1 MFRLSYYD
9 AVNDVLLGI
18 IKEYN
23 EEIVQPILSEY
34 PEIQIYLFGSCA
46 RGEAICHSNIDV
58 AYVIPNDMKPYHIET
73 ARDFSER
80 TIPVNVSF
88 ITFEDYD
95 NCTSRLIEFIRLE
108 GIPWKNVITSI

>member
-9 AVNDVLLGI
+9 EVNEVLADI
-18 IKEYN
+18 IKKYN
-23 EEIVQPILSEY
+23 EEIVKPILSEH

-46 RGEAICHSNIDV
+46 RGEAVGHSDIDV

-80 TIPVNVSF
+80 VIPVNVSF

-95 NCTSRLIEFIRLE
+95 NCTSKLIEFIRLE
-108 GIPWKNVITSI
+108 GVSWDKLVTDV